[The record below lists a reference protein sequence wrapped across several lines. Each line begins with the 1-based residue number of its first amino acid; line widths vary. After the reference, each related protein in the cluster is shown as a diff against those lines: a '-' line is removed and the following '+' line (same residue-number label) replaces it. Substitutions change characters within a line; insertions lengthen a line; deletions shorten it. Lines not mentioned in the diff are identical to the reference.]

1 MAVGVVTTAS
11 WQHAFSFHGWHSVN
25 VSPSGDGAA
34 ETPVAY
40 SPALEP
46 TDLSVPQRARNA

>member
-46 TDLSVPQRARNA
+46 TDLSVPAEARNA